1 MRKAHL
7 HYAFHPADENLFPKT
22 RRKLS
27 PVAKT
32 GPRMEKRMETR
43 IRFRVIEF

>member
-7 HYAFHPADENLFPKT
+7 HYAFYPDENLFPKT
-22 RRKLS
+22 RGKLS

-32 GPRMEKRMETR
+32 GLWMEKRMETR